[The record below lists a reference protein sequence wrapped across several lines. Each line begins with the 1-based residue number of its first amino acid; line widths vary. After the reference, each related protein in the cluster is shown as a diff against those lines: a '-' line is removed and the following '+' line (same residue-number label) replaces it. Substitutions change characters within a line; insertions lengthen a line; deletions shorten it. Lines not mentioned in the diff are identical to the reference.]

1 MARRLA
7 LLLLLLPPLLAE
19 RCRAWL
25 RPPHRP
31 PACLAAPAGSPPR
44 TWLSCAPA
52 RAPGEEVTAPPR
64 PLEDEERLLLGL
76 PLDLNRA
83 RPEALAFVPGL
94 TRRLAVAVAADR
106 TIRGPFEQV
115 EALRRVGGIGEKRM
129 AQARGSLFVE
139 PP

>member
-1 MARRLA
+1 MARPIA
-7 LLLLLLPPLLAE
+7 LLLLLLPPLLGAPI
-19 RCRAWL
+19 RAWL
-25 RPPHRP
+25 RPPPRP
-31 PACLAAPAGSPPR
+31 PGCLPAPAGSPPR
-44 TWLSCAPA
+44 HWLACAPPGAPAEGVAGA
-52 RAPGEEVTAPPR
+52 RR

-94 TRRLAVAVAADR
+94 SRRLAVAVAADR
-106 TIRGPFEQV
+106 TIRGPFERV

>member
-7 LLLLLLPPLLAE
+7 LLLLLLPPLLGA

-31 PACLAAPAGSPPR
+31 LACLPAPAGSPPR
-44 TWLSCAPA
+44 TWLACAPA
-52 RAPGEEVTAPPR
+52 RALGEEGTAPPR

-129 AQARGSLFVE
+129 AQARGSLYVE

>member
-7 LLLLLLPPLLAE
+7 LLLLLLPPLLVAPL
-19 RCRAWL
+19 RDGL
-25 RPPHRP
+25 RPPPRP
-31 PACLAAPAGSPPR
+31 PACLPAPAGSPPR
-44 TWLSCAPA
+44 HWLPCAPA
-52 RAPGEEVTAPPR
+52 HQPGEEGAGARR

-115 EALRRVGGIGEKRM
+115 EALRRVGGIGEKRL

>member
-7 LLLLLLPPLLAE
+7 LLLLLLPPLLGAPF
-19 RCRAWL
+19 RDWL
-25 RPPHRP
+25 RPPPRP
-31 PACLAAPAGSPPR
+31 PACLPVPAGSPPH

-52 RAPGEEVTAPPR
+52 QAPREGAPRASR

-106 TIRGPFEQV
+106 TIHGPFHQV

-129 AQARGSLFVE
+129 AQARASLFVE
-139 PP
+139 SP